1 MDNVFDKKIFAAR
14 LKSLMEESNDTTY
27 SLGDKLHLS
36 NATISRYCTGDI
48 APKLTTVNVI
58 ADLYG
63 VNPVWL
69 MGNTSAD
76 KYTDA
81 YGKPKVKTIPVVGRV
96 AAGTPILAEENI
108 EDYIVVDDRDSV
120 DFALKVRGD
129 SMINARIYDGDFI
142 FVRKQPVVENGEI
155 AIVLVEDEATC
166 KRLYQYGKTIVLRP
180 ENGNYKEMVYNKS
193 DNVRIEVIGK
203 VIFLKSYLK

>member
-14 LKSLMEESNDTTY
+14 LKSLMEEANDTTY

-58 ADLYG
+58 ADLYE

-69 MGNTSAD
+69 MGNTFAD
-76 KYTDA
+76 KHIDSYE
-81 YGKPKVKTIPVVGRV
+81 KPKTKTIPVVGKV

-108 EDYIVVDDRDSV
+108 EYYVLVDDRDSV

-129 SMINARIYDGDFI
+129 SMINARIYDGDLI
-142 FVRKQPVVENGEI
+142 FVRKQPIVENGEI

-166 KRLYQYGKTIVLRP
+166 KRFYQYGKTVVLRP
-180 ENGNYKEMVYNKS
+180 ENSNYKEMVYGKS
-193 DNVRIEVIGK
+193 DKARIEVLGK
-203 VIFLKSYLK
+203 VIFLKSYLN

>member
-1 MDNVFDKKIFAAR
+1 MDNVFDKKIFADR

-58 ADLYG
+58 ADLYD

-69 MGNTSAD
+69 MGNTFAD
-76 KYTDA
+76 KHTDTYKKA
-81 YGKPKVKTIPVVGRV
+81 KTKNIPVVGRV
-96 AAGTPILAEENI
+96 AAGMPILAEENI
-108 EDYIVVDDRDSV
+108 EDRILVDDRDSV

-129 SMINARIYDGDFI
+129 SMINARIYDGDLI
-142 FVRKQPVVENGEI
+142 FVRRQPIVENGEI
-155 AIVLVEDEATC
+155 AIVLVENEATC
-166 KRLYQYGKTIVLRP
+166 KRFYQYGKTVVLRP
-180 ENGNYKEMVYNKS
+180 ENNNYKEMVYDKS
-193 DNVRIEVIGK
+193 DKVRIEVLGK